1 MLDSRSPGSPGS
13 RSPGLPGLSGSPGQG
28 QNHLKL
34 RLDCRPRP
42 PAPASS
48 APINLSATG
57 SAAPG
62 PASSRPV
69 DSQLRQT
76 ETETLMLFSGQ
87 SPSATTSSSA
97 AFTSSAASSSLP
109 STPQVLQS
117 PPISPRRRDSYF
129 HVDAGSPKHRS
140 PLRNSISYS
149 DDLQNLQNLQG
160 LDHYLTTPTSGPRL
174 SEDCFGS
181 VDMAYTGDKRTR
193 SPRISETTTTF
204 TSSPVPE
211 SSPLTRWFSRGSTP
225 ASDTQST
232 SSVTASPS
240 RTRSAS
246 STPKMGSPAGSSRF
260 AFFTSPASTLKDNS
274 GSPVSVPQNDE
285 LMNLNIEAALFP
297 GGPPMDGLAFSPAA
311 FKNLQMN
318 ATGLLGKFQSAY
330 QQRTIEFQE
339 LKSERDA
346 QDEEKDEVEIRVQH
360 LKMQLEEMARKA
372 AEREEIMASLL
383 QELAQEKRSRA
394 EEQQSARYKCVSSSQ
409 GSTVSEDLGV
419 DEDRQ
424 KRDWR
429 KSTATSKSDL
439 SLDTD
444 EDSMD
449 EASIF
454 SRSRSP
460 TNATTISEISPSP
473 TPTPH
478 AKPAMLE
485 PPRSTRSSNPQMTTF
500 QKLFKGYSNEAPRDG
515 DAATGADSCR
525 NCQGQDASIAW
536 DTVSLL
542 KDENKGLKT
551 RVQELETAV
560 ESALDVVN
568 GITL

>member
-1 MLDSRSPGSPGS
+1 MPNQSTFP
-13 RSPGLPGLSGSPGQG
+13 
-28 QNHLKL
+28 
-34 RLDCRPRP
+34 
-42 PAPASS
+42 
-48 APINLSATG
+48 
-57 SAAPG
+57 
-62 PASSRPV
+62 
-69 DSQLRQT
+69 
-76 ETETLMLFSGQ
+76 Q
-87 SPSATTSSSA
+87 SPSPTTGSSA
-97 AFTSSAASSSLP
+97 AFSPSAASSSSP
-109 STPQVLQS
+109 STPQVLQP
-117 PPISPRRRDSYF
+117 PPISPQRRDTYF

-149 DDLQNLQNLQG
+149 DDLQNLQSLQG

-174 SEDCFGS
+174 SENYFGS
-181 VDMAYTGDKRTR
+181 VDMAYTGDKRTTSDKRTR
-193 SPRISETTTTF
+193 SPRISEPATTF
-204 TSSPVPE
+204 TSSPVPD

-225 ASDTQST
+225 ASDAQST
-232 SSVTASPS
+232 SSVTPSPS

-246 STPKMGSPAGSSRF
+246 STPKIGSPAGSSRF
-260 AFFTSPASTLKDNS
+260 AFFTSPTSTLKDNS

-297 GGPPMDGLAFSPAA
+297 GGPPTDGLAFSPAA

-318 ATGLLGKFQSAY
+318 ATGLLGKFQTAY

-346 QDEEKDEVEIRVQH
+346 QDEEKDEVEVRVHH
-360 LKMQLEEMARKA
+360 LKMQLEQMARKA
-372 AEREEIMASLL
+372 AEREEVMASLL

-394 EEQQSARYKCVSSSQ
+394 EEQQSTRYKCVSSSQ
-409 GSTVSEDLGV
+409 ASTVSEDLGV
-419 DEDRQ
+419 DEDCL

-444 EDSMD
+444 EESMD

-460 TNATTISEISPSP
+460 TNATSISEISPSP

-515 DAATGADSCR
+515 EATPGTDGCR
-525 NCQGQDASIAW
+525 NCQGQVASIAW